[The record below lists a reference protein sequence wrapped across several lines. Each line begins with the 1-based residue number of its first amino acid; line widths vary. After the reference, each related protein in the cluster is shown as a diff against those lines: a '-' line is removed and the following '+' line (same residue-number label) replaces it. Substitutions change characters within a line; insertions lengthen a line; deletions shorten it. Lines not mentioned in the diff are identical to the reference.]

1 MKKPDIRHTVRHFCL
16 ECQGNSAKA
25 VRECAD
31 EACAL
36 WPHRLPRAVA
46 LPETPEQEQGA
57 ELKYGAGNPPSALAG
72 TATADGSLLD
82 TMPSDGLPP
91 SGAEPRD
98 GTPSGPE
105 PRDGTPSGSEPRDG
119 TPSGPE
125 PRDGTPSGPELVDG
139 LPLSGPEPKDG
150 LPPLGP
156 KAREAQRRVLLR
168 AVRRH
173 CLSCAASRE
182 DVRVCAAREQCG
194 LWSYRFG
201 VRPETYRS
209 VRERFLRPKT
219 LSLFT

>member
-105 PRDGTPSGSEPRDG
+105 
-119 TPSGPE
+119 
-125 PRDGTPSGPELVDG
+125 LVDG

>member
-91 SGAEPRD
+91 SG
-98 GTPSGPE
+98 SE
-105 PRDGTPSGSEPRDG
+105 PRDGTPSGS
-119 TPSGPE
+119 
-125 PRDGTPSGPELVDG
+125 ELVDG

>member
-1 MKKPDIRHTVRHFCL
+1 MKKPDIRHVVRHFCL
-16 ECQGNSAKA
+16 ECQGGSAKA

-31 EACAL
+31 AICAL
-36 WPHRLPRAVA
+36 WPHRLPGSSAPLGVPDREDEAEHKNAPAQEKAQDSITVA
-46 LPETPEQEQGA
+46 GICS
-57 ELKYGAGNPPSALAG
+57 PSLSLG
-72 TATADGSLLD
+72 CSDGSA
-82 TMPSDGLPP
+82 P
-91 SGAEPRD
+91 SGI
-98 GTPSGPE
+98 
-105 PRDGTPSGSEPRDG
+105 
-119 TPSGPE
+119 
-125 PRDGTPSGPELVDG
+125 ELVDG
-139 LPLSGPEPKDG
+139 SMLPDTEIVDG
-150 LPPLGP
+150 LALSGP

-182 DVRVCAAREQCG
+182 DVRACAAREQCG